1 MCGASS
7 GADSESGVVRKADR
21 HPRHHPRRGHRAC
34 LRSGRER
41 GIESISAVLQ
51 IRTQKCARS
60 AGCKQLLHE
69 EEEIRASSQQRKTRT
84 SCYLPTINDAHL
96 LHARHDEP
104 DGLDGAGGRL
114 FLIKARYGRSI
125 RYSYPPINVRAPL
138 DHAAAHGVA
147 KSQPRTH
154 ARTGPDTPRAH
165 GVGDRARDMNA
176 CEVRRAPASAC
187 ACVPRD

>member
-60 AGCKQLLHE
+60 AGCEQLLHE

-114 FLIKARYGRSI
+114 FLIKASPQGTVYLYERIIQRRCLS
-125 RYSYPPINVRAPL
+125 
-138 DHAAAHGVA
+138 
-147 KSQPRTH
+147 H
-154 ARTGPDTPRAH
+154 ARGNLGGRVAMQRL
-165 GVGDRARDMNA
+165 V
-176 CEVRRAPASAC
+176 
-187 ACVPRD
+187 

>member
-60 AGCKQLLHE
+60 AGCEQLLHE

-114 FLIKARYGRSI
+114 FLMEFYCRLTPNQPTKSWVVPTLVAAGVLRALPRDRYTRRNFVRIIFRFLRLHGYYCTNSGGR
-125 RYSYPPINVRAPL
+125 
-138 DHAAAHGVA
+138 
-147 KSQPRTH
+147 
-154 ARTGPDTPRAH
+154 TPRF
-165 GVGDRARDMNA
+165 RS
-176 CEVRRAPASAC
+176 RRN
-187 ACVPRD
+187 